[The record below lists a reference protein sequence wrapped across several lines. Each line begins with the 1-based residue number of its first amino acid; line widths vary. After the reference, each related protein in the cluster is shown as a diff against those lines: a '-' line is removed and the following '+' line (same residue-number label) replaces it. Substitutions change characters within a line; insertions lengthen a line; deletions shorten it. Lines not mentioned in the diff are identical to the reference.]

1 MRHQEG
7 GVFLF
12 TNDHDDIITVA
23 NAAAE
28 ISSPTAAWME
38 DPSLSAES
46 YRDSLAQGI
55 RRSLGQADQR
65 VIRFAVRRLTDCQV
79 EGKWPPKGVSQ
90 AVKLTG
96 EPAPR
101 AAKSA
106 SMSPPFPPA
115 AETWARTVVLS
126 ML

>member
-1 MRHQEG
+1 MGAGQSSEG
-7 GVFLF
+7 IG
-12 TNDHDDIITVA
+12 
-23 NAAAE
+23 
-28 ISSPTAAWME
+28 
-38 DPSLSAES
+38 
-46 YRDSLAQGI
+46 
-55 RRSLGQADQR
+55 
-65 VIRFAVRRLTDCQV
+65 
-79 EGKWPPKGVSQ
+79 Q

-115 AETWARTVVLS
+115 ADTWARTVVLS

>member
-1 MRHQEG
+1 MGAGQSSEG
-7 GVFLF
+7 IG
-12 TNDHDDIITVA
+12 
-23 NAAAE
+23 
-28 ISSPTAAWME
+28 
-38 DPSLSAES
+38 
-46 YRDSLAQGI
+46 
-55 RRSLGQADQR
+55 
-65 VIRFAVRRLTDCQV
+65 
-79 EGKWPPKGVSQ
+79 Q

-115 AETWARTVVLS
+115 ADTWARTEVLS

>member
-1 MRHQEG
+1 MGIIAFVGEQ
-7 GVFLF
+7 GVWRALWQ
-12 TNDHDDIITVA
+12 
-23 NAAAE
+23 
-28 ISSPTAAWME
+28 P
-38 DPSLSAES
+38 
-46 YRDSLAQGI
+46 
-55 RRSLGQADQR
+55 DQR
-65 VIRFAVRRLTDCQV
+65 IICLTVCRFAARQM
-79 EGKWPPKGVSQ
+79 EGDWSSEGISH

-106 SMSPPFPPA
+106 SMSPAFPPA